1 VASRYR
7 GIFPHRPITLDDGEW
22 HTTAQDFR
30 FNVRYQA
37 LRGPIVVTPFV
48 GTDIPSHD
56 YVFYAHAAPGRQLKE
71 MSAGVGVG
79 KLFADPGL
87 VVQGRYSL
95 SLSEGAIDHSR
106 RYSLAS
112 LEAAYFLTPS
122 IRLLAMSAGR
132 MGHTGIDLF
141 PDSGRVLPAEVFRHH
156 DQLSRESYFNVGG
169 GAAISLS
176 DTIDLFGSFTTT
188 VTGRNT
194 HAVNRGLS
202 LGVAWSFGSPG
213 AAVLPSRAARES
225 SLVKCLC
232 EKAGGG

>member
-1 VASRYR
+1 VTVGIPVVASRYR

-56 YVFYAHAAPGRQLKE
+56 YVFYAHAAPVRQLKE

-156 DQLSRESYFNVGG
+156 DQISRESYFNVGG
-169 GAAISLS
+169 GAAISLWS
-176 DTIDLFGSFTTT
+176 EHACGEPRRVAGRSLELRLAWCGCPPFARGSREQPGEVPFRKGRGR
-188 VTGRNT
+188 VTAMQR
-194 HAVNRGLS
+194 
-202 LGVAWSFGSPG
+202 
-213 AAVLPSRAARES
+213 
-225 SLVKCLC
+225 
-232 EKAGGG
+232 